1 MYLYMT
7 VSISGISEAFPLNCL
22 AVTFRVPAEEDLGQH
37 STPKTRP
44 CTPHPSQPHLCHPG
58 ATGDAVMVQQIALPH
73 VKSHLLWLPKSLLP
87 SHLNPTAP
95 LGGGLR
101 SPSSPPNHTVLQN
114 PICVHPIGA
123 APPVPP
129 PFSML
134 GSSLPGGGKRLCPLG
149 GGHKAALSPDPAAV
163 QLRPWKR

>member
-58 ATGDAVMVQQIALPH
+58 ATGDAVMVQHIALPH

-95 LGGGLR
+95 LGGVSALPPRPPTTQFSKTPSACTPSGRLR
-101 SPSSPPNHTVLQN
+101 PF
-114 PICVHPIGA
+114 
-123 APPVPP
+123 PP
-129 PFSML
+129 PSPCSAAASPGEGR
-134 GSSLPGGGKRLCPLG
+134 GSAPSEAAIKR
-149 GGHKAALSPDPAAV
+149 H
-163 QLRPWKR
+163 